1 MKKVYGGLRRRRP
14 LPTVVEMRLRCI
26 VVAIAAVL
34 CFAPGALAGP
44 CGLPD
49 SETLWVDY
57 AEGSVSFRNDLFRRP
72 GLVLAS
78 SGTTVPQ
85 TLREGGA
92 QTVYWQMKLSRL
104 VGTPSAPADPGSAAV
119 AADEL
124 VARASVSSGCATPLI
139 ALEELSGAH
148 LPTPWSP
155 TNSAYRTNVL
165 ELARQLAARGA
176 RPFLFVHGTLELRG
190 AAGAWWQQLAG
201 SADIV
206 YESYFH
212 APRTHALGPVLASR
226 ALRVAMRRPVSR
238 LAALGIPPDRL
249 GLILGFHSKPGTSG
263 REGLQPV
270 DAWLQFVKLNAL
282 AARQVAGE
290 LGLGSIWSWG
300 WGTFDPAGADPD
312 KPAAA
317 CVYLWS
323 RDPNLCDAPSR
334 SAFDTSLVDGQL
346 LLPEGIHCAFPA
358 GMVPAAAIERL
369 APFAGGERVALTALV
384 TRRALRRAVRL
395 RPGELSLAERRL
407 VAWRYRGSWAHYRRA
422 LVRKHLTRADAL
434 AILADDMRVRRLG
447 RSAATARLAKAVD
460 SALCLRDELPR
471 REVVDLARRL

>member
-1 MKKVYGGLRRRRP
+1 
-14 LPTVVEMRLRCI
+14 MRLRYI
-26 VVAIAAVL
+26 FVAALAAL
-34 CFAPGALAGP
+34 FFAPSALAGP

-49 SETLWVDY
+49 AETLWVDY
-57 AEGSVSFRNDLFRRP
+57 AEGSVSFRNELFRRP

-92 QTVYWQMKLSRL
+92 QTVYWQMKLARL
-104 VGTPSAPADPGSAAV
+104 VGTPSAPAEPGSVAA

-124 VARASVSSGCATPLI
+124 VQRAAASSGCATPLI

-165 ELARQLAARGA
+165 ELVRQLTARGA

-190 AAGAWWQQLAG
+190 AAGAWWQQIAG

-206 YESYFH
+206 YESYFY
-212 APRTHALGPVLASR
+212 APRIHALGPVLGSR
-226 ALRVAMRRPVSR
+226 ALRIAMRRPVER
-238 LAALGIPPDRL
+238 LAALGIPPARL

-263 REGLQPV
+263 REGLQPLGS
-270 DAWLQFVKLNAL
+270 WLQFVKLNAL
-282 AARQVAGE
+282 AARHVAGE

-312 KPAAA
+312 KPTAA

-323 RDPNLCDAPSR
+323 RDANLCDAPSR

-346 LLPEGIHCAFPA
+346 LLPAGIHCAFPA
-358 GMVPAAAIERL
+358 GMVPEAAIERL
-369 APFAGGERVALTALV
+369 APFAGGDRAALTALV

-395 RPGELSLAERRL
+395 RSGELSRAERWL
-407 VAWRYRGSWAHYRRA
+407 VAARYRGSYSRYRSS
-422 LVRKHLTRADAL
+422 LVHKGLARADAL
-434 AILADDMRVRRLG
+434 AILADNIRVRRLG
-447 RSAATARLAKAVD
+447 RAAAAARLAKAVD
-460 SALCLRDELPR
+460 SALCLRDDLPGR
-471 REVVDLARRL
+471 ALVDLSRKL